1 MNRPLH
7 LIIISIFIFSL
18 FFSGLILYLYA
29 VNLIMDQIQEQ
40 GIRDIYQIY
49 SELLKSA
56 PNTNYQLVVRSQKQ
70 MIPAHIVIVTE
81 DFTLLADSHNT
92 TGNISGR
99 YITADLS
106 EAKQFPFAVKTVR
119 SRNKKGLII
128 SLSQLK
134 KVSSKNII
142 IQLTFQEKR
151 ISSLTTAFLIYGI
164 SVLILLTGLVYF
176 LVLFSIKRYQK
187 PIHSLIHNTKIAAG
201 GVFSK
206 ITVDTGSSEIMQI
219 VENFNALV
227 DRYNLVIELDNK
239 KYSRINTLLSN
250 MKAGIVMVDT
260 HNIITLVNPQAERLL
275 DLNKVKLFKN
285 RDDSIY
291 REGIISEI
299 LLLTKIVNKENI
311 QKNITLHTGKG
322 IILDISIQTIFNKY
336 FPYEHNGALV
346 FLQDVTEM
354 RKLEK
359 LKDEFI
365 SNVSHEFRTP
375 LTVISGFVETIKS
388 WEILNTEDRNTA
400 INIIEVETERLK
412 KLISELMTLSHIEGN
427 MGTNSMNFFD
437 PVAIVKEV
445 AAALE
450 PFCSRK
456 KHIFNLSIQEG
467 ITPLFGMGSWFR
479 QILFNLYDNA
489 IKYTPEGGLVG
500 ISMKSNTE
508 KIYIEVTDSGAG
520 IPDNERENIFE
531 RFYRLNKS
539 RSGRI
544 PGNGLGLSITRQ
556 MVEEFGGSIE
566 VVNNV
571 PEGSLFKV
579 IIPYKKS
586 KEPAL

>member
-187 PIHSLIHNTKIAAG
+187 ISKAYT
-201 GVFSK
+201 FS
-206 ITVDTGSSEIMQI
+206 
-219 VENFNALV
+219 
-227 DRYNLVIELDNK
+227 
-239 KYSRINTLLSN
+239 
-250 MKAGIVMVDT
+250 
-260 HNIITLVNPQAERLL
+260 
-275 DLNKVKLFKN
+275 
-285 RDDSIY
+285 DS
-291 REGIISEI
+291 
-299 LLLTKIVNKENI
+299 
-311 QKNITLHTGKG
+311 
-322 IILDISIQTIFNKY
+322 
-336 FPYEHNGALV
+336 
-346 FLQDVTEM
+346 
-354 RKLEK
+354 
-359 LKDEFI
+359 
-365 SNVSHEFRTP
+365 
-375 LTVISGFVETIKS
+375 
-388 WEILNTEDRNTA
+388 
-400 INIIEVETERLK
+400 
-412 KLISELMTLSHIEGN
+412 
-427 MGTNSMNFFD
+427 
-437 PVAIVKEV
+437 
-445 AAALE
+445 
-450 PFCSRK
+450 
-456 KHIFNLSIQEG
+456 
-467 ITPLFGMGSWFR
+467 
-479 QILFNLYDNA
+479 
-489 IKYTPEGGLVG
+489 
-500 ISMKSNTE
+500 
-508 KIYIEVTDSGAG
+508 
-520 IPDNERENIFE
+520 
-531 RFYRLNKS
+531 
-539 RSGRI
+539 
-544 PGNGLGLSITRQ
+544 
-556 MVEEFGGSIE
+556 
-566 VVNNV
+566 
-571 PEGSLFKV
+571 
-579 IIPYKKS
+579 
-586 KEPAL
+586 